1 MVDGGQGV
9 LRPITTNR
17 RERAQHMAEP
27 KIVTAA
33 LIIIGNEILSG
44 RTKDRN
50 MGFIAEELTDRGVRL
65 MEVRVVADIQKD
77 IVDAVN
83 SLRAR
88 YDYVFTTGGI
98 GPTHDDI
105 TADAIAVAFGVD
117 ISENPEA
124 VAMMER
130 RYKTGEFTEARR
142 RMTRIPHGGVLVR
155 NPISTAPGFRVENVY
170 TFAGIPAIMQA
181 MFKEI
186 AHELAGGDP
195 VLSRTVTSMLPEGVI
210 ATPLEKVE
218 KDHPGLEAGSY
229 PFVRDGR
236 FGSSLVLRSTDAGL
250 LESAAKQLKA
260 AIIELGGTPVEE

>member
-1 MVDGGQGV
+1 
-9 LRPITTNR
+9 
-17 RERAQHMAEP
+17 MAEP

-50 MGFIAEELTDRGVRL
+50 MGFLAEELTARGVRM
-65 MEVRVVADIQKD
+65 MEVRVVADIQRE

-83 SLRAR
+83 ALRAR

-117 ISENPEA
+117 ISENEEA
-124 VAMMER
+124 VALMDK
-130 RYKTGEFTEARR
+130 RYKPGEFTAARR

-155 NPISTAPGFRVENVY
+155 NPVSTAPGFRVENVY
-170 TFAGIPAIMQA
+170 TFAGIPAVMQA

-195 VLSRTVTSMLPEGVI
+195 VLSRTVTSMLPEGII
-210 ATPLEKVE
+210 AAPLEQVE
-218 KDHPGLEAGSY
+218 KNHPGLEAGSY

-236 FGSSLVLRSTDAGL
+236 FGSSLVMRSTDAAQ
-250 LESAAKQLKA
+250 LESAVQALSA
-260 AIIELGGTPVEE
+260 EIITLGGTPVEE